1 VGTGST
7 GLRASSL
14 ILLPFILPC
23 CSTNSRHRRNK
34 STPEAR
40 SELFLFQFRQAASRE
55 NGARVPAA
63 PATTYK
69 RAGTARLWDA
79 DRIAPI
85 GIYFYDQTSIESMP
99 SAKIHANGEY
109 AQRIDRVIDYLRG
122 NLDRPVKLA
131 ELADVACFS
140 EFHFH
145 RIFSAVAGETLNH
158 FTNRLRLEKAARL
171 LRYSEQSLTDIALDC
186 GFSSSATFS
195 RAFRSGYDT
204 SPSQFRKSGEIK
216 KSKIRK
222 ELFPEDEYGLPM
234 GAGEKRAA
242 FPVRLIDIGERQV
255 AYIRV
260 TNAFDMD
267 KVLAALKKV
276 IEWAK
281 SQDMFSQGILFGM
294 TVDDPHVTPKH
305 LYRYEVCLAS
315 SLPFECMPGMSKLKM
330 PAMRYAAIKV
340 SGDIHKV
347 ATAWDYLYRDWLINS
362 AYEPEHAPALEVFLD
377 KEGATDWS
385 HFELEL
391 CLPVR
396 KAAEMRS

>member
-1 VGTGST
+1 MAV
-7 GLRASSL
+7 R
-14 ILLPFILPC
+14 LL
-23 CSTNSRHRRNK
+23 
-34 STPEAR
+34 
-40 SELFLFQFRQAASRE
+40 
-55 NGARVPAA
+55 
-63 PATTYK
+63 
-69 RAGTARLWDA
+69 DA
-79 DRIAPI
+79 DRIGAI
-85 GIYFYDQTSIESMP
+85 GVFCDTMSMESVP
-99 SAKIHANGEY
+99 SQKTQANSEY
-109 AQRIDRVIDYLRG
+109 AQRINRVIDYLRG
-122 NLDRPVKLA
+122 NLDRQVKLE
-131 ELADVACFS
+131 ELAKVACFS

-145 RIFSAVAGETLNH
+145 RIFGAISGETLNN

-171 LRYSEQSLTDIALDC
+171 LRYSDQNLTDIALEC

-195 RAFRSGYDT
+195 RAFRTGYDT

-216 KSKIRK
+216 KSKICK

-234 GAGEKRAA
+234 SAEEKRAA
-242 FPVRLIDIGERQV
+242 FPVRLIDIPERRV

-260 TNAFDMD
+260 TNAFEMER
-267 KVLAALKKV
+267 VLGALKTV

-281 SQDMFSQGILFGM
+281 SQDVFSQGILFGM

-315 SLPFECMPGMSKLKM
+315 SLPFECMEGMSKLKM

-347 ATAWDYLYRDWLINS
+347 ATAWDYLYRDWLMS
-362 AYEPEHAPALEVFLD
+362 SPYEAEHAPALEVFLD
-377 KEGATDWS
+377 KENATDWS

-396 KAAEMRS
+396 KLAAMKSLNSGSRKSGMIGIKGNKRVSA

>member
-1 VGTGST
+1 MAQCQPV
-7 GLRASSL
+7 
-14 ILLPFILPC
+14 
-23 CSTNSRHRRNK
+23 
-34 STPEAR
+34 
-40 SELFLFQFRQAASRE
+40 
-55 NGARVPAA
+55 
-63 PATTYK
+63 
-69 RAGTARLWDA
+69 
-79 DRIAPI
+79 
-85 GIYFYDQTSIESMP
+85 P
-99 SAKIHANGEY
+99 SAKTQANSEY
-109 AQRIDRVIDYLRG
+109 TQRIDRVTDYLRE
-122 NLDRPVKLA
+122 NLHRPMKLT
-131 ELADVACFS
+131 ELANVACFS

-145 RIFSAVAGETLNH
+145 RIFTALTGETLNN

-216 KSKIRK
+216 KSKICK
-222 ELFPEDEYGLPM
+222 ELFPKDEYGLPM
-234 GAGEKRAA
+234 SAEEKRAA
-242 FPVRLIDIGERQV
+242 FPVRVIDIPERQV

-260 TNAFDMD
+260 ANAFEMD
-267 KVLAALKKV
+267 RVLGALKTL

-281 SQDMFSQGILFGM
+281 SQNIFSQGILFGM
-294 TVDDPHVTPKH
+294 STDDPHVTPKH

-315 SLPFECMPGMSKLKM
+315 FLPFECREGMSRLRM
-330 PAMRYAAIKV
+330 PAMQYAAIHV
-340 SGDIHKV
+340 SGDIDTV

-377 KEGATDWS
+377 KESAMDWS

-396 KAAEMRS
+396 KPGEMRNGRN